1 MLCLTNTDTSPIV
14 QEILRLSLTSSL
26 ASKIHSVRFVSTLTN
41 CVIGSCSCFLL
52 ECVSPSFCELMSD
65 MDSSDSSTTLFVP
78 FSHKATTN
86 LLTFLT
92 TGTLQL
98 HNLEDVLEVGR
109 MARALGIDTSDWE
122 MLQLGSNNATS
133 KRFNDVEDK
142 GKTNLKAGT
151 GGNSGQIMNEDVNMK
166 CGGAEVTLKD
176 RGQEDGKSKTDF
188 SGLNTNNCE
197 ELLKEKNEK
206 IGKKLLRCNI
216 CQRGFSLL
224 LSYRYHNKSMRHLMN
239 LKKSRH
245 NVLEVIKENENNL
258 KKSQENLV
266 DVIENKV
273 ENNLV
278 KAAKKVPCEWKN
290 GKKFVCLICSKFC
303 STEYNLKVH
312 CNSRN
317 HLQRKKQMEIDNSMN
332 EKLM

>member
-26 ASKIHSVRFVSTLTN
+26 ASKIHCVRFVSTLTN
-41 CVIGSCSCFLL
+41 SVIGSCSCFLL
-52 ECVSPSFCELMSD
+52 ECVSPSFCDLMSD
-65 MDSSDSSTTLFVP
+65 LDPSDSTITLFVP
-78 FSHKATTN
+78 FSHKETTN

-98 HNLEDVLEVGR
+98 HNLEDVMEVGR

-122 MLQLGSNNATS
+122 MLQLGSNAPS

-142 GKTNLKAGT
+142 VKTSLEAGT
-151 GGNSGQIMNEDVNMK
+151 GVKPGQILNKGVNMK
-166 CGGAEVTLKD
+166 CEGNEVTMKD
-176 RGQEDGKSKTDF
+176 GGKEAVKSKTDF
-188 SGLNTNNCE
+188 SGQNTNNCE
-197 ELLKEKNEK
+197 ELLKEQNEK
-206 IGKKLLRCNI
+206 IGKKLLRCDI

-224 LSYRYHNKSMRHLMN
+224 LSYRFHNKSMRHLMN
-239 LKKSRH
+239 LKKSRQ
-245 NVLEVIKENENNL
+245 NVLDVIKENETNL

-266 DVIENKV
+266 DVIKNKV

-278 KAAKKVPCEWKN
+278 KATKNVPCEWKN

-303 STEYNLKVH
+303 STEHNLKVH
-312 CNSRN
+312 CNSKN
-317 HLQRKKQMEIDNSMN
+317 HLQRKKQMKEIDNSIM
-332 EKLM
+332 EKSM